1 MYCARYRRAGASQ
14 GARAHVPCKF
24 SSPTGPQC
32 LRRPDPPVGAS
43 KDDRIGKNR
52 VGRTPAESIS
62 QPMSEAYVD
71 PPILVS
77 LVFFLILRHTPPDMS
92 TSWADLR

>member
-1 MYCARYRRAGASQ
+1 MFRVSS
-14 GARAHVPCKF
+14 VP
-24 SSPTGPQC
+24 
-32 LRRPDPPVGAS
+32 RPGRNVFADLIRPSEPPRG
-43 KDDRIGKNR
+43 DGDRIGTNR

-62 QPMSEAYVD
+62 QPMSEEYVD

-77 LVFFLILRHTPPDMS
+77 LVFSLILRHTPPDMS